1 MISSKFVLKTI
12 SEIRQFRRILNSL
25 SVDLV
30 TGEPES
36 VANNIRAID
45 SLSGAARGFL
55 GGFYYDLTQS
65 SYCRLDSEIISAE
78 ALFIASVADD
88 FIDEGDLVLE
98 QKVEV
103 VNNLLKTI
111 TKGQISDIEYPEVR
125 ALSVIGK
132 DLYNRISKSPNP
144 DKFFDEY
151 SSLAKVVI
159 EQLRGSCSLELAEQ
173 IGGGTMAISAVLP
186 YCYNPQ
192 LSERYLESAKK
203 LGGYFQMLDNIWDY
217 KHDKR
222 RGISTFITTAD
233 CSKRA
238 KSEVK
243 RYAFKLYH
251 DCLKPLTHE
260 EQQRCRSLNMFFH
273 MKWVTDRITGK

>member
-1 MISSKFVLKTI
+1 MDSLKFVLKTF
-12 SEIRQFRRILNSL
+12 SEIHQFRRTLDSL
-25 SVDLV
+25 STGLV
-30 TGEPES
+30 TGESKS
-36 VANNIRAID
+36 VARKIKKIN

-88 FIDEGDLVLE
+88 IIDEGNLVLE
-98 QKVEV
+98 QKVEI

-111 TKGQISDIEYPEVR
+111 TKGQISTTKYPEVR

-132 DLYNRISKSPNP
+132 DLYSRISKSPNP

-151 SSLAKVVI
+151 NSLARVII
-159 EQLRGSCSLELAEQ
+159 EQLKGGCSLELAEQ

-186 YCYNPQ
+186 YCYNSQ

-203 LGGYFQMLDNIWDY
+203 LGGYFQMLDNLWDY
-217 KHDKR
+217 RYDKK
-222 RGISTFITTAD
+222 RGISTFMTTTD
-233 CSKRA
+233 YPNEMKSKA
-238 KSEVK
+238 K
-243 RYAFKLYH
+243 RYASKLYH
-251 DCLKPLTHE
+251 DCLKPLTNE
-260 EQQRCRSLNMFFH
+260 EQPMYRSLNMLFH
-273 MKWVTDRITGK
+273 MKRITDRITGK